1 MIQFA
6 GRWGEETGQLAGFF
20 ASRDWKVVRTAFFV
34 DGYNLFYGLLAGTPF
49 KWLDLPSLLQHVLHV
64 QQPESQVASI
74 SYYTAGVKPDLASRG
89 VLSKQAQDTYIRAL
103 KAQGVE
109 VHFGRHRLE
118 PGRAPRF
125 VDKRTPAS
133 RSDQV
138 DIWQLEEKETDVHL
152 AISMYRL
159 ANKQGNAPVEDRID
173 QIVLVSADTDMAPA
187 LRALREDFPRLQIG
201 VILPHREGIRR
212 EPPGSLLECAHWT
225 RRLITFEELSAH
237 QFPSRVPTRKKP
249 ACKPEYW

>member
-1 MIQFA
+1 M
-6 GRWGEETGQLAGFF
+6 AGFF
-20 ASRDWKVVRTAFFV
+20 VSRDWKVVRTAFFV

-49 KWLDLPSLLQHVLHV
+49 KWLDLPALLQHVLQV
-64 QQPESQVASI
+64 QQPESQTTSI
-74 SYYTAGVKPDLASRG
+74 SYFTAGVKPNLASRG
-89 VLSKQAQDTYIRAL
+89 ILSKQAQDTYIRAL
-103 KAQGVE
+103 KARGVD
-109 VHFGRHRLE
+109 VYFGRHRLE

-133 RSDQV
+133 RADQV

-159 ANKQGNAPVEDRID
+159 ATKQTHAPAGERID

-187 LRALREDFPRLQIG
+187 LRALREDFPELWIG

-225 RRLITFEELSAH
+225 RRLITLEELRIY
-237 QFPSRVPTRKKP
+237 QFPPRVPTRKKP

>member
-1 MIQFA
+1 M
-6 GRWGEETGQLAGFF
+6 
-20 ASRDWKVVRTAFFV
+20 RTAFFV
-34 DGYNLFYGLLAGTPF
+34 DGYNLFYGLLAGTEF
-49 KWLDLPSLLQHVLHV
+49 KWLDLPGLLQHVLRV
-64 QQPESQVASI
+64 QEPQAFASQIHYFTS
-74 SYYTAGVKPDLASRG
+74 GVKPDLASRG

-103 KAQGVE
+103 KAQGVN

-125 VDKRTPAS
+125 VNKQTPAS
-133 RSDQV
+133 RADQV

-159 ANKQGNAPVEDRID
+159 ATKQANAPAGECID

-187 LRALREDFPRLQIG
+187 LRALREDFPTLRIG
-201 VILPHREGIRR
+201 VILPHREGIKR

-225 RRLITFEELSAH
+225 RRLITIEELNAH
-237 QFPSRVPTRKKP
+237 QFPPRVPTRKKP

>member
-1 MIQFA
+1 
-6 GRWGEETGQLAGFF
+6 
-20 ASRDWKVVRTAFFV
+20 VRTAFFV

-49 KWLDLPSLLQHVLHV
+49 KWLDLPALLQHVLQV
-64 QQPESQVASI
+64 QQPESCVASI
-74 SYYTAGVKPDLASRG
+74 RYYTAGVKPDLASRG

-103 KAQGVE
+103 KARNVE

-125 VDKRTPAS
+125 LDKRTPPS

-159 ANKQGNAPVEDRID
+159 ANKQASAPAEERIG

-187 LRALREDFPRLQIG
+187 LRALREDFPMLHIG

-225 RRLITFEELSAH
+225 RRLITVEELRTH
-237 QFPSRVPTRKKP
+237 QFPLRVPTRKKP